1 MPGIVSADTAGQYF
15 RMTSQSTERSD
26 SVPGRRWYA
35 VPVLVF
41 LAGMTVFAVFLF
53 ARVSKL
59 GDDFVRVTTPGQ
71 AELSLDPG
79 GYTIFHEQGGMT
91 DGTGAGVITAGDIAG
106 LRISVQNPETGTA
119 VPLTASAGS
128 RYTFDGRSGQSL
140 FTFTLTEPG
149 TYRLVAR
156 YDDGRPGP
164 QAVLAITRGFMRNL
178 LTTVFGGLAIAFGSF
193 AIAGAI
199 GISAYRR
206 RRRVLGR
213 PILPEV
219 SIWRMLLT
227 LHLDLFTASLL
238 GVFITALSTGLL
250 TKSGFS
256 LPVWPSLLMLAIMVG
271 YFVLSHRLFG
281 GTLWQHILKAHRRPG
296 MET

>member
-1 MPGIVSADTAGQYF
+1 MRGIVSAAPAGQYF
-15 RMTSQSTERSD
+15 RMTPQSTERSG
-26 SVPGRRWYA
+26 SVPGRKWYA
-35 VPVLVF
+35 VAVLVF
-41 LAGMTVFAVFLF
+41 LAGMTVFALFLF
-53 ARVSKL
+53 ARLSKL

-79 GYTIFHEQGGMT
+79 AYTIFHEQGGMT
-91 DGTGAGVITAGDIAG
+91 DGTGGGVITAGDITG
-106 LRISVQNPETGTA
+106 LRISVQNPGTGTA
-119 VPLTASAGS
+119 VPLMASAGS
-128 RYTFDGRSGQSL
+128 RYTLDGRSGQSL

-164 QAVLAITRGFMRNL
+164 QAVLAIARGFMRNL

-199 GISAYRR
+199 GIPVGLRR
-206 RRRVLGR
+206 RSALGR

-238 GVFITALSTGLL
+238 SLFITALSTGLL
-250 TKSGFS
+250 AKTGLS
-256 LPVWPSLLMLAIMVG
+256 LPVWPSLLMLAILVG
-271 YFVLSHRLFG
+271 YFVLSHWLFG
-281 GTLWQHILKAHRRPG
+281 GTLWQHILKARRRPG
-296 MET
+296 IEA